1 MRLHL
6 RLSPNTEPVPFDHL
20 NRLTGALHTW
30 VGKNDVHDGLSLY
43 SFGWLRNG
51 RVRQGRLDFPKGTT
65 WTVSFVDT
73 ALGKRLLGGV
83 LDAPDVTCGMRVTE
97 VQLAESPEF
106 GASHRFLV
114 DGAVLTRRNRD
125 DGGRDHLT
133 FEDAAADTTLTRTLQ
148 RKLAAAG
155 LDTESEQVRVR
166 FDRAWSGA
174 KSKVVTL
181 KGVTYKTS
189 VCPVVVEGTP
199 EVVRFAWLVGAGEL
213 TGSGLG
219 ALR

>member
-1 MRLHL
+1 M
-6 RLSPNTEPVPFDHL
+6 
-20 NRLTGALHTW
+20 
-30 VGKNDVHDGLSLY
+30 
-43 SFGWLRNG
+43 
-51 RVRQGRLDFPKGTT
+51 
-65 WTVSFVDT
+65 SFVDT